1 METRKKILLSLHCNE
16 SNSFLFADTL
26 ICCVK
31 VIFEK
36 ILQLIIWK
44 KNRIK
49 EKCKIFSVDF
59 NLVDTN
65 NIYFG
70 ILLHVVAT
78 KENI

>member
-36 ILQLIIWK
+36 IVQLIIWK
-44 KNRIK
+44 KRIK
-49 EKCKIFSVDF
+49 KKCKIFSDDF

-70 ILLHVVAT
+70 ILLHVVAK

>member
-1 METRKKILLSLHCNE
+1 M
-16 SNSFLFADTL
+16 
-26 ICCVK
+26 
-31 VIFEK
+31 
-36 ILQLIIWK
+36 K

-49 EKCKIFSVDF
+49 KKCKIFSVDF
-59 NLVDTN
+59 NLMDTN